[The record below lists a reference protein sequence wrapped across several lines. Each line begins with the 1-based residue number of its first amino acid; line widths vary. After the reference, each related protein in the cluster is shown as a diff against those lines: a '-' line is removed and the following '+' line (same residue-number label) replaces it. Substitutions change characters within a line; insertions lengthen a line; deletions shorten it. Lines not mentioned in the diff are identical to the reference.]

1 MAINSIS
8 AELLLLCRQFQ
19 PKAADFLMLGR
30 QWLRLSVNQAAKLSQ
45 DHQIKLE
52 DLADP
57 QFSDT
62 VYAEP
67 LLRRMNFQRVESL
80 DATAYQGAGLVHD
93 LNVPLSA
100 DLHEQWDWVFDG
112 GSLEHVFDFPAA
124 IRNCSSLLRPGGMF
138 ITMCPVNNWMGH
150 GFYQFSPEL
159 FFRAFAAEHGFQ
171 VRFATLVSHGPP
183 EMFHALRD
191 PAETGKRVQFN
202 PPGRLSL
209 LFVAQKNPGARIT
222 EVQQSDYSERWAQ
235 KDETGSVKPANQT
248 SRLAAVMPS
257 PIRRVL
263 SQWRIKQRR
272 QRENTRGM
280 VKCATLGEAW
290 TMKR

>member
-8 AELLLLCRQFQ
+8 AELLLRCRQLQ
-19 PKAADFLMLGR
+19 PTAADFLMLGR
-30 QWLRLSVNQAAKLSQ
+30 QWLRLSANQAARLSLE
-45 DHQIKLE
+45 HQIKLG

-57 QFSDT
+57 SFSDT

-67 LLRRMNFQRVESL
+67 LLRRMGFQRVESL

-93 LNVPLSA
+93 LNVPLPSE
-100 DLHEQWDWVFDG
+100 LREQWDWVFDG

-124 IRNCSSLLRPGGMF
+124 IRNCSALLRPGGMF

-159 FFRAFAAEHGFQ
+159 FFRAFAAEHGFR
-171 VRFATLVSHGPP
+171 VRFATLAVHGPP
-183 EMFHALRD
+183 ETFYILRD

-209 LFVAQKNPGARIT
+209 LFVAQKNAGASIA

-235 KDETGSVKPANQT
+235 QDETGSVKSASQG
-248 SRLAAVMPS
+248 SRLAAMVPA
-257 PIRRVL
+257 PIRRFL
-263 SQWRIKQRR
+263 SHWRIKQRR
-272 QRENTRGM
+272 QRENTRGI
-280 VKCATLGEAW
+280 VKCETLCAAW
-290 TMKR
+290 AVKR